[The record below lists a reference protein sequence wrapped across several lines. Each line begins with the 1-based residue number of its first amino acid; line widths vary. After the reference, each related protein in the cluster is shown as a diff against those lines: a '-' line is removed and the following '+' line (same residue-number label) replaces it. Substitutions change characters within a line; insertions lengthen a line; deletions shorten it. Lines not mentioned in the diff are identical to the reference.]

1 MCVYCVYEIP
11 SGNISWK
18 YCLVHILSLPWLLLH
33 WSSLELSSLVLPL
46 LIFLFSF
53 SVPFRA
59 SVRFFQ
65 LSEVRAIRASFYV
78 LMDWQCTE
86 ETIGVGHR
94 GWNRTREKEITRP
107 KFYFQFIFS
116 FVVSFCEVKYDIP
129 WPVPP
134 PYIFLRNY
142 IWFVKPCK
150 NYFFRF
156 KKSSNIIFYTTQICD
171 SESNPS
177 TFQVR
182 MNVLGDVSSRVTAI
196 CSFYLLINSLGTHFC
211 WYFHSIDNSMWFNGG
226 NKCFTRNDT
235 KKRKVSTGK
244 RNFRQLQSMKPFTL
258 DTFVTLIEIL
268 PVVTLRWTMKGFP
281 CEGGNPNRNTL
292 VNATLCRFL

>member
-11 SGNISWK
+11 SANISWK

-86 ETIGVGHR
+86 EMIGVGHR
-94 GWNRTREKEITRP
+94 GWNRTGEKEITRP
-107 KFYFQFIFS
+107 KFYFQFS
-116 FVVSFCEVKYDIP
+116 ALL
-129 WPVPP
+129 
-134 PYIFLRNY
+134 FL
-142 IWFVKPCK
+142 FVKW
-150 NYFFRF
+150 NMTFLGLFLLHIYFWETTSDLSSHAKIISSDSRSFQTSSFTPRKFVILNQTHQLF
-156 KKSSNIIFYTTQICD
+156 KF
-171 SESNPS
+171 EW
-177 TFQVR
+177 TFWVMYPHVWQPYVR
-182 MNVLGDVSSRVTAI
+182 
-196 CSFYLLINSLGTHFC
+196 FYLLINSLGTHFC
-211 WYFHSIDNSMWFNGG
+211 WYFHSIDNSMWSYGG

-292 VNATLCRFL
+292 VNATLCCFL